1 MIKFHYH
8 TARTSVPRL
17 NIEKGDRLCHTY
29 SDTSL
34 EELVA
39 WGAAHGLPEEWI
51 DRDHVL
57 PHYDLH
63 GDQLRHAGPG
73 VDRRELVADI
83 RAWRARQES

>member
-8 TARTSVPRL
+8 TARKRVPRL

-39 WGAAHGLPEEWI
+39 WGREHDLPPEWI
-51 DRDHVL
+51 DRNHDL
-57 PHYDLH
+57 PHFDLH
-63 GDQLRHAGPG
+63 GEQLRYAGPG
-73 VDRRELVADI
+73 VGRRELVEDI
-83 RAWRARQES
+83 RAWRERGE